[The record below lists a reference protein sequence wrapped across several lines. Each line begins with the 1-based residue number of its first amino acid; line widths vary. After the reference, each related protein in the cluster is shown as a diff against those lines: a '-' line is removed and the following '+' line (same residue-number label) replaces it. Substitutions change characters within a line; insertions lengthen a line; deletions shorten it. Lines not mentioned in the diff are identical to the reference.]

1 MTILPNELTECVL
14 SVLYR
19 YDFELFGYTL
29 DGYLEL
35 GMTESNSADSPAT
48 WHTVSHS

>member
-1 MTILPNELTECVL
+1 MSAYNVTIIPNVTKCFLP
-14 SVLYR
+14 VLYR

-35 GMTESNSADSPAT
+35 GMTESNSPAT
-48 WHTVSHS
+48 PTT